1 MDKWFEEVVKLR
13 LDEPATMIRFADD
26 IICVFKSEADAR
38 RVLEVIPKR
47 FAKYGLTLNSAKTR
61 LTCFQKPKSNPNDKS
76 GPPDDPGTFSFL
88 GFTHYWG
95 LSKKKRWS
103 VFRKTGKDR
112 LRRVIIGI
120 TEWCRKHRHEPL
132 DEQKSQ
138 LDKKLNGHYGYYGIT
153 GNYRQIALVHLVV
166 KRLWYKWLRRRS
178 ELKDLT
184 WERYQRYLN
193 AFPLASPRIV
203 HSYIGAAKP

>member
-1 MDKWFEEVVKLR
+1 
-13 LDEPATMIRFADD
+13 MIRFADD
-26 IICVFKSEADAR
+26 IICVFESEVDAR

-47 FAKYGLTLNSAKTR
+47 FAKYGLALHPTKTR
-61 LTCFQKPKSNPNDKS
+61 LTGFQNPKNMRRDKLVQTKGS
-76 GPPDDPGTFSFL
+76 GVFSFL

-95 LSKKKRWS
+95 LSQKKRWS
-103 VFRKTGKDR
+103 VYRKTAKDR
-112 LRRVIIGI
+112 LKRAVAEI

-153 GNYRQIALVHLVV
+153 GNFRALALLHFTVE
-166 KRLWYKWLRRRS
+166 RIWYKWLCRRS

-184 WERYQRYLN
+184 WERYQLHLK
-193 AFPLASPRIV
+193 ALPLAPPRIV
-203 HSYIGAAKP
+203 HSYIGGVKPR